1 MTDWTQRTIIAPA
14 AFAPM
19 ARALA
24 AAAGPAGSGAGMFQA
39 MLSPTA
45 GKPPTHYI
53 SAGLIWPEFAYLLP
67 THDSEMWVQPESVE
81 GQEPDTPQ
89 ATPPVDSAGHPE
101 EVVTLAINAKAAQVE
116 KALIAALPQ
125 SDEPTP
131 PEQLEAIKAQA
142 QQIAQA
148 SPPVTLAQVQ
158 ALFAAC
164 RVYTCGWQQAI
175 AHMGLR
181 SVVEVMP

>member
-1 MTDWTQRTIIAPA
+1 MTNWTHRTIIVPA

-24 AAAGPAGSGAGMFQA
+24 AAAGPAGSGCGMFQA

-53 SAGLIWPEFAYLLP
+53 SAGLIWPEFAHILP
-67 THDSEMWVQPESVE
+67 THDSEMWVQPVGDQGPS
-81 GQEPDTPQ
+81 
-89 ATPPVDSAGHPE
+89 TPPEDSAGHPE
-101 EVVTLAINAKAAQVE
+101 EVVALAE
-116 KALIAALPQ
+116 
-125 SDEPTP
+125 
-131 PEQLEAIKAQA
+131 QA
-142 QQIAQA
+142 QM
-148 SPPVTLAQVQ
+148 PVTLAQVQ

-175 AHMGLR
+175 EHLGLR
-181 SVVEVMP
+181 AVVEQIT

>member
-1 MTDWTQRTIIAPA
+1 MTDWTHRTIIVPA
-14 AFAPM
+14 AYAPM

-24 AAAGPAGSGAGMFQA
+24 EAAGPAGSGAGMFQA

-67 THDSEMWVQPESVE
+67 THDSEMWVQPEPVE
-81 GQEPDTPQ
+81 GQEPVTP
-89 ATPPVDSAGHPE
+89 ATPPVDSAGHPA
-101 EVVTLAINAKAAQVE
+101 EVVALAINAKAAQVE

-142 QQIAQA
+142 QQLAQA

-158 ALFAAC
+158 ALFSAC
-164 RVYTCGWQQAI
+164 RVYTCGWQQAVT
-175 AHMGLR
+175 HLGLK
-181 SVVEVMP
+181 SVVEVMQ